1 MNEKPLWKNKDYL
14 ILFAGQTVSNLG
26 TAIDQLAFPL
36 LILYFTNSPFMAGVG
51 IMIFA
56 LPTFLFGLFAGALV
70 DRLNRKKVMIA
81 CDVGRLIAT
90 GSIPLLAI
98 FGYLNVYLLFL
109 FAFAEGTFATFFSA
123 AETAAL
129 LRVVGKEKLTA
140 AMSQNDASLSA
151 VSTIGPSI
159 GGFVYQFF
167 GKTIPFVVD
176 SISYLGSIISLFF
189 IKSEFQEERIGE
201 QKNLKNEIIEGLVW
215 FWKQPIVRIATL
227 LTTAGAFISGGQNLT
242 ILLLAKNLHATP
254 AEIGL
259 IFSVGAI
266 GDILGALM
274 AGRIGKKFS
283 TIQVII
289 FARWFMAIILP
300 LYLIVNNAAVLGI
313 LTAFYYFPGSLYGVL
328 INSYRV
334 SLIPDALQGRIAS
347 IYRILIVGAFSL
359 GGLTGGILLQF
370 FGITLTV
377 IIFSLSFLI
386 LAILATVALKGKKI
400 TNESAVAVV

>member
-26 TAIDQLAFPL
+26 TSIDQLAFPL

-51 IMIFA
+51 TAIFA

-70 DRLNRKKVMIA
+70 DRLDRKKVMII

-109 FAFAEGTFATFFSA
+109 FAFAEGTFGTFFSA
-123 AETAAL
+123 AETVAL
-129 LRVVGKEKLTA
+129 LRVVGQNKLTA
-140 AMSQNDASLSA
+140 AMSQNDASLSIA
-151 VSTIGPSI
+151 STIGPSI
-159 GGFVYQFF
+159 GGFTYQLF
-167 GKTIPFVVD
+167 GKTIPFFVD

-189 IKSEFQEERIGE
+189 IKSEFQEERVIGE
-201 QKNLKNEIIEGLVW
+201 KNIKNEIIEGLVW
-215 FWKQPIVRIATL
+215 FWKQPVVRIATL
-227 LTTAGAFISGGQNLT
+227 LTAGGAFIGGGQTLA
-242 ILLLAKNLHATP
+242 IILLAKSLHAGP

-266 GDILGALM
+266 GDILGALA
-274 AGRIGKKFS
+274 AGRIGKRFT
-283 TIQVII
+283 TIQVIL
-289 FARWFMAIILP
+289 FARWFIAIVLP
-300 LYLIVNNAAVLGI
+300 LYLIANNAGFLGV

-334 SLIPDALQGRIAS
+334 SLIPDALQGRVAS

-370 FGITLTV
+370 FGTTLTV
-377 IIFSLSFLI
+377 IIFSLAFLI
-386 LAILATVALKGKKI
+386 LAIVATIFLKDKKTTI
-400 TNESAVAVV
+400 NNPIV

>member
-1 MNEKPLWKNKDYL
+1 M
-14 ILFAGQTVSNLG
+14 IL
-26 TAIDQLAFPL
+26 
-36 LILYFTNSPFMAGVG
+36 
-51 IMIFA
+51 
-56 LPTFLFGLFAGALV
+56 
-70 DRLNRKKVMIA
+70 

-90 GSIPLLAI
+90 GSIPLLAF

-123 AETAAL
+123 AETVAL
-129 LRVVGKEKLTA
+129 LRVVGQKNLTA
-140 AMSQNDASLSA
+140 AMSQNDASISTT
-151 VSTIGPSI
+151 STIGPSV

-167 GKTIPFVVD
+167 GKTIPFFVD

-189 IKSEFQEERIGE
+189 IKSEFQEERIIE
-201 QKNLKNEIIEGLVW
+201 DKNIKNEIVEGLTW
-215 FWKQPIVRIATL
+215 FWKQPIVRVATL
-227 LTTAGAFISGGQNLT
+227 LTAAGAFIGGGQNLVI
-242 ILLLAKNLHATP
+242 ILVAKNLHATP

-283 TIQVII
+283 TIQVIL
-289 FARWFMAIILP
+289 FARWFMAIVLP
-300 LYLIVNNAAVLGI
+300 LYLIANNAGILGI

-328 INSYRV
+328 INSYRI
-334 SLIPDALQGRIAS
+334 SQIPDALQGRIAS

-370 FGITLTV
+370 FGTALTIV
-377 IIFSLSFLI
+377 VFSLSLLV
-386 LAILATVALKGKKI
+386 LAILATIFLKKAKADI
-400 TNESAVAVV
+400 I

>member
-56 LPTFLFGLFAGALV
+56 LPTFLFGFFAGALV
-70 DRLNRKKVMIA
+70 DRLNRKKVMIL
-81 CDVGRLIAT
+81 CDIGRLIAT

-109 FAFAEGTFATFFSA
+109 FAFAEGTFGAFFSA

-129 LRVVGKEKLTA
+129 LRVVGKEKLTD
-140 AMSQNDASLSA
+140 AMSQNDASAST

-189 IKSEFQEERIGE
+189 IKSEFQEERVVEG
-201 QKNLKNEIIEGLVW
+201 QNLKNEIIEGLVW
-215 FWKQPIVRIATL
+215 FWKQPIVRVATL
-227 LTTAGAFISGGQNLT
+227 LTAAGAFIGGGQNLV
-242 ILLLAKNLHATP
+242 IILLAKNLHATP

-274 AGRIGKKFS
+274 AGRIGKKF
-283 TIQVII
+283 TAIQVIL
-289 FARWFMAIILP
+289 FARWFMAIVLP
-300 LYLIVNNAAVLGI
+300 LYLIANNAGVLGI
-313 LTAFYYFPGSLYGVL
+313 ITAFYYFPGSLYGVL

-359 GGLTGGILLQF
+359 GGFTGGILLQF
-370 FGITLTV
+370 FGTTLTV
-377 IIFSLSFLI
+377 ITFSLALLI
-386 LAILATVALKGKKI
+386 LAILATIFLKRAKK
-400 TNESAVAVV
+400 TNESLAA

>member
-14 ILFAGQTVSNLG
+14 ILFAGQTVSNMG

-70 DRLNRKKVMIA
+70 DRLNRKKVMIL
-81 CDVGRLIAT
+81 CDVGRFIAT
-90 GSIPLLAI
+90 GSIPILAI

-109 FAFAEGTFATFFSA
+109 FAFAEGTFGTFFSA
-123 AETAAL
+123 AETVAL
-129 LRVVGKEKLTA
+129 LRVVGKERLTT
-140 AMSQNDASLSA
+140 AMSQNDASLSTT
-151 VSTIGPSI
+151 SMIGPSI

-189 IKSEFQEERIGE
+189 IKSEFQEERIIE
-201 QKNLKNEIIEGLVW
+201 ERNIKNEIIEGLTW
-215 FWKQPIVRIATL
+215 FWKQPVVRVATL
-227 LTTAGAFISGGQNLT
+227 LTAAGAFVGGGQNLVI
-242 ILLLAKNLHATP
+242 ILVAKNLHATP

-274 AGRIGKKFS
+274 AGHIGKKWT
-283 TIQVII
+283 TIQVIL
-289 FARWFMAIILP
+289 FARWFMAIVLP
-300 LYLIVNNAAVLGI
+300 LYLIANNAAVLGI

-334 SLIPDALQGRIAS
+334 SLIPDVLQGRIAS

-359 GGLTGGILLQF
+359 GGFTGGVLLQV
-370 FGITLTV
+370 FGTTLTV
-377 IIFSLSFLI
+377 IIFSISLLI
-386 LAILATVALKGKKI
+386 LAIIATISLKGVRT
-400 TNESAVAVV
+400 TNESLTV

>member
-1 MNEKPLWKNKDYL
+1 MNKKPLWKNKDYL

-36 LILYFTNSPFMAGVG
+36 LILYVTNSPFMAGVG
-51 IMIFA
+51 AMMFA
-56 LPTFLFGLFAGALV
+56 LPTFLFGLFAGAFV
-70 DRLNRKKVMIA
+70 DRLNRKKVMIL

-109 FAFAEGTFATFFSA
+109 FAFAEGTFGAFFSA

-129 LRVVGKEKLTA
+129 LRVVGKEKLTT

-167 GKTIPFVVD
+167 GKTIPFLVD

-189 IKSEFQEERIGE
+189 IKSEFQKERIIE
-201 QKNLKNEIIEGLVW
+201 EKNLKNEIVEGLTW
-215 FWKQPIVRIATL
+215 FWKQPIVRVATL
-227 LTTAGAFISGGQNLT
+227 LTAAGAFIGGGQNLV
-242 ILLLAKNLHATP
+242 IILLAKSLHAT
-254 AEIGL
+254 AAQIGL

-266 GDILGALM
+266 GDILGALA
-274 AGRIGKKFS
+274 AGHIGKKWT
-283 TIQVII
+283 TIQVVI

-300 LYLIVNNAAVLGI
+300 LYLIANNAGVLGI
-313 LTAFYYFPGSLYGVL
+313 ITALYFFPGSLYGVL

-334 SLIPDALQGRIAS
+334 SLIPDVLQGRIAS

-359 GGLTGGILLQF
+359 GGLTGGILLQV
-370 FGITLTV
+370 FGTTLTV
-377 IIFSLSFLI
+377 IVFSLSLLI
-386 LAILATVALKGKKI
+386 LAFVATVLLKGKKT
-400 TNESAVAVV
+400 TNDNAVA